1 MPPVNLNAP
10 QKQAV
15 EHLRGPLLILA
26 GAGSGKTRVIT
37 HRAARL
43 IQSGVQPKNLLC
55 VTFTNK
61 AAREMK
67 ERVSEMCGEAG
78 KAIPVMTFHAFCVRV
93 LKKDIHHLGL
103 SPAFTIC
110 DSEDQRQLFYETCR
124 DIGVDIRE
132 IPDDAIRSRI
142 SLAKNECIPPGTPLG
157 DDLVSK
163 MATII
168 YPRYQAGLRRLNAL
182 DFDDLLMLTTQIM
195 EEHPEVAARYQRQ
208 YKQIQVDEYQDTNA
222 AQYRILRQ
230 IAAHGNV
237 AVVGDDDQS
246 IYSWRGADITN
257 ISKFLAD
264 FPGATVVKLEENYRS
279 TVSILKAANAVI
291 ANNPERTEKA
301 LWSRLGQGA
310 PLNTLQG
317 EDPWDEAEKIADDLG
332 LRNLKEGIPWKRFAV
347 LYRTHTQS
355 RPLEE
360 VFQRH
365 QIPYQISGKLDFY
378 DRREVKDVLAYL
390 KVLNSPADDLSFL
403 RVINYPKRGI
413 GDQSVAL
420 IKELALHAR
429 EPIFEGMKRV
439 LDHPKL
445 KVEVRKEMAQLVQV
459 ITQYGPAI
467 QGPKMH
473 EPIREFLGVI
483 DFWNEIERE
492 PGEAPAKQKRKE
504 AVEQLIESIGAYAK
518 KARKPSL
525 SDYLMKLALFFTKA
539 DMEEEDEFEQNAVHL
554 LTIHASKGLEYPHVY
569 LPGFEE
575 YLLPFSREVGVPIG
589 EKAVQEERRLAYVAM
604 TRAQETLC
612 LTVSAS
618 RRRAEGSYAPEP
630 SRFLAEIPDELILR
644 NYGTHI
650 FTDKPAQDDGPTI
663 DVAKL
668 ALDKMRARLAGG

>member
-1 MPPVNLNAP
+1 
-10 QKQAV
+10 
-15 EHLRGPLLILA
+15 
-26 GAGSGKTRVIT
+26 
-37 HRAARL
+37 
-43 IQSGVQPKNLLC
+43 
-55 VTFTNK
+55 
-61 AAREMK
+61 
-67 ERVSEMCGEAG
+67 
-78 KAIPVMTFHAFCVRV
+78 
-93 LKKDIHHLGL
+93 
-103 SPAFTIC
+103 
-110 DSEDQRQLFYETCR
+110 
-124 DIGVDIRE
+124 
-132 IPDDAIRSRI
+132 
-142 SLAKNECIPPGTPLG
+142 
-157 DDLVSK
+157 
-163 MATII
+163 
-168 YPRYQAGLRRLNAL
+168 
-182 DFDDLLMLTTQIM
+182 
-195 EEHPEVAARYQRQ
+195 
-208 YKQIQVDEYQDTNA
+208 
-222 AQYRILRQ
+222 
-230 IAAHGNV
+230 
-237 AVVGDDDQS
+237 VVGDDDQS

-355 RPLEE
+355 RPIEE

-390 KVLNSPADDLSFL
+390 KVLNSPGDDLSLL

-420 IKELALHAR
+420 MKELALEAR
-429 EPIFEGMKRV
+429 LPIFEGMKRAAT
-439 LDHPKL
+439 HPKL
-445 KVEVRKEMAQLVQV
+445 KVEVKKEMEQLVRL

-467 QGPKMH
+467 HGPRMH
-473 EPIREFLGVI
+473 EPIREFLDAI

-504 AVEQLIESIGAYAK
+504 AVNQLIDSIAAYAK

-525 SDYLMKLALFFTKA
+525 ADYLMKLALFFTKA
-539 DMEEEDEFEQNAVHL
+539 DMEEEEEFEQNAVHL

-575 YLLPFSREVGVPIG
+575 YLLPFSREVGVPIS
-589 EKAVQEERRLAYVAM
+589 EKNVQEERRLAYVAM

-612 LTVSAS
+612 LSLAAS
-618 RRRAEGSYAPEP
+618 RRRIDGSYAPEP
-630 SRFLAEIPDELILR
+630 SRFLAEIPDDLIIR

-650 FTDKPAQDDGPTI
+650 FSEKAPQDEGPTV

-668 ALDKMRARLAGG
+668 AIERMRERLSR